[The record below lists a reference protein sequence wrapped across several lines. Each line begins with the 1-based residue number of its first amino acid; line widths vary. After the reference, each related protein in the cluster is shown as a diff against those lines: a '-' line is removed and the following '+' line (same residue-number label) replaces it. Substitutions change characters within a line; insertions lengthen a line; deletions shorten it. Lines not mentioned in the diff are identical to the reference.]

1 MTTTDIGEAILNGAG
16 IDKPVPGI
24 AFITN
29 NPDAA
34 SIVEDC
40 PHAAKDAPMCRQV
53 KVELLD
59 LQTASVNRARG
70 LVVPDP
76 DAGQQLA
83 LFQRLFLLA
92 LQGHVGA
99 VEPLVTAVDMYGTK
113 VAAPAAS
120 MIAQLELGRQE
131 CLGKTCGP
139 DRAGDVQTVR
149 LLFAEQFRLV
159 KAVDGFFTVPRDG
172 MNQGRATESLSLSA
186 DGPTGQT
193 LAAEMNALGYQTKST
208 PIVEALR
215 TLAGDATRE
224 APKRLPTLPVRSTR
238 YNGGYLIDL
247 ANDAGEYVHVTADG
261 WEILPP
267 SDDLPVFRVSAT
279 SLPRPERG
287 GTMDGFRE
295 HLSFRPDDTNW
306 KLIRPWMATALMSDI
321 ERPFLY
327 LSGES
332 GAGKT
337 ARGVSILGLIDPV
350 MPTDDGTEA
359 LDGAPPEDEKDLV
372 ARYAARY
379 TITSDNLTKI
389 TQETS
394 DRLCRV
400 VTGYKF
406 STRKLY
412 TDGEMIERS
421 FMRTGVLTGIDIP
434 LGLAGDGLNRVVH
447 VALEDLASRREKSEV
462 VAERAANAGLW
473 LGALLDDMSRVMREA
488 NAVELPRFERFAVQA
503 KAALIFGED
512 YYQARVDR
520 LDEDHAN
527 RGQGDELMIQV
538 ACTIRDK
545 TANMLPGQ
553 PRTIEMTSGELLKAL
568 GYDPDGGI
576 TTPKWM
582 PRNATSFGAQLRK
595 NADSLRALGVTFANG
610 QRTAA
615 RRPLSFT
622 FDESLVR
629 VELPAPKAYATA
641 AGGF

>member
-1 MTTTDIGEAILNGAG
+1 MTTNDIGDQILNGAG
-16 IDKPVPGI
+16 IKKPVSGL

-34 SIVEDC
+34 HLLEGC
-40 PHAAKDAPMCRQV
+40 PPVGKDTPQCRQV
-53 KVELLD
+53 KVELLE
-59 LQTASVNRARG
+59 LQTAQVNRARG
-70 LVVPDP
+70 VYVADP
-76 DAGQQLA
+76 DTGQQLA
-83 LFQRLFLLA
+83 LFQRLFSLA
-92 LQGHVGA
+92 TQGHAGA
-99 VEPLVTAVDMYGTK
+99 HEPIELAVDMYGTK
-113 VAAPAAS
+113 AAALAAGMLAKIALPA
-120 MIAQLELGRQE
+120 QD
-131 CLGKTCGP
+131 CYGKKCGP
-139 DRAGDVQTVR
+139 SRAGDVQTVR
-149 LLFAEQFRLV
+149 LIFEEQFRLI
-159 KAVDGFFTVPRDG
+159 KAIDGIFTIPRDG
-172 MNQGRATESLSLSA
+172 MNQGRAIEPLSLSA

-193 LAAEMNALGYQTKST
+193 LAAEMNALGYQAKGT

-215 TLAGDATRE
+215 TLAGDASKV
-224 APKRLPTLPVRSTR
+224 APKRLPSLPVRSTR
-238 YNGGYLIDL
+238 YQGGYLIDL

-267 SDDLPVFRVSAT
+267 SEELPVFRVSAT
-279 SLPRPERG
+279 PLPRPERG
-287 GTMDGFRE
+287 GNMESFRD
-295 HLSFRPDDTNW
+295 HLSFKPDDVNW
-306 KLIRPWMATALMSDI
+306 RLIRPWMATALMCDI

-337 ARGVSILGLIDPV
+337 ARGVSILSIIDPV
-350 MPTDDGTEA
+350 LPTDDGTEA

-389 TQETS
+389 SQETS

-406 STRKLY
+406 SVRKLY
-412 TDGEMIERS
+412 TDSEMIERS

-447 VALEDLASRREKSEV
+447 VALEDLQSRREKSEV
-462 VAERAANAGLW
+462 VAEREHNAGLW
-473 LGALLDDMSRVMREA
+473 FGALLDDMVRVMREA
-488 NAVELPRFERFAVQA
+488 PQVVLPRFERFSTQA
-503 KAALIFGED
+503 KAAMIFGQE

-520 LDEDHAN
+520 LEEDHAN
-527 RGQGDELMIQV
+527 RGQGDELMIRV

-553 PRTIEMTSGELLKAL
+553 ERSVDLTAAELLTAL

-582 PRNATSFGAQLRK
+582 PRNAASFGAQLNK
-595 NADSLRALGVTFANG
+595 NADSLRTLGVTFVKG
-610 QRTAA
+610 QRVAS
-615 RRPLSFT
+615 RRPLIFT
-622 FDESLVR
+622 FDESLLR
-629 VELPAPKAYATA
+629 VDLPAPRPYAA
-641 AGGF
+641 SGV